1 MVFNSFKFLIFFSIV
16 LLIYHIVLNKRTK
29 AQNWLLLIAS
39 YVFYGFADIRM
50 LPLLLALTLI
60 FFFLGIWI
68 EKSIEKE
75 DDKKTT
81 LLKVLGVVIGVG
93 VLFYFKY
100 LGFFIDSFASLF
112 NAMGLK
118 TNIHSFRII
127 MPLGVSF
134 FTFRLISY
142 VLEVEHENMKPTH
155 NIIDFATYV
164 AFFPCIL
171 SGPID
176 RPDKFL
182 SQLQKQRTWDYA
194 LAVNGCMQ
202 ILWGLFKKMVIADN
216 CALVV
221 NSIWMNFEVQRSS
234 TLLLTALLYMF
245 QIYTDF
251 SGYSDM
257 AIGIGKLLGF
267 RITCNFRYPF
277 FALNISEWWRRWH
290 MSLTTWLT
298 DYVYTPLSF
307 IFRRK
312 GKWGIILAIIINF
325 LLVGMW
331 HEAGWNYIILGLYN
345 GLLFIPLI
353 LSGKFQEKREVRIN
367 KIGLP
372 VFSDFLRMLLTAVL
386 FMFGMIFARATNTPD
401 AFSYISHLFS
411 STLFSIPVFVGN
423 NNTITIFMILFII
436 LMLIMEWFYRDK
448 EFVLEDCKKPVVR
461 YVSIAFMVLSIYYFG
476 VTSVSFIYFQ
486 F

>member
-1 MVFNSFKFLIFFSIV
+1 MVFNSFKFLIFFCIV
-16 LLIYHIVLNKRTK
+16 LLIYYTVLNKKTK

-50 LPLLLALTLI
+50 LPLLLALTLV
-60 FFFLGIWI
+60 FYFLGIWI
-68 EKSIEKE
+68 EKAIEKE
-75 DDKKTT
+75 NEKKASM
-81 LLKVLGVVIGVG
+81 LKVLGVVIGVG

-100 LGFFIDSFASLF
+100 LGFLIDQFTALFSSL
-112 NAMGLK
+112 GLE
-118 TNIHSFRII
+118 TNTHSFKVI

-155 NIIDFATYV
+155 DIIDFANYV

-176 RPDKFL
+176 RPNKFL
-182 SQLQKQRTWDYA
+182 PQLQKQRTWDYA

-202 ILWGLFKKMVIADN
+202 ILYGLFKKMVIADN

-221 NSIWMNFEVQRSS
+221 NSIWTNFEVQRSS

-245 QIYTDF
+245 QIYADF

-307 IFRRK
+307 IFRKK
-312 GKWGIILAIIINF
+312 GKWGIILAIIISF

-386 FMFGMIFARATNTPD
+386 FMLGMVFARATNTPD
-401 AFSYISHLFS
+401 AFNYISHLFS
-411 STLFSIPVFVGN
+411 STLFSLPVFTGN
-423 NNTITIFMILFII
+423 NNTITICMILFIM
-436 LMLIMEWFYRDK
+436 LMLIMEWIYRDK